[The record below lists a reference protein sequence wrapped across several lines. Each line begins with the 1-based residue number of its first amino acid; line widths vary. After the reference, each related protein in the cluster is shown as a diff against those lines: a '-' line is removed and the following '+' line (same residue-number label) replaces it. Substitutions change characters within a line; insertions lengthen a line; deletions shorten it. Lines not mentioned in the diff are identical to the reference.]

1 METSSTPIV
10 DQTVENKQQ
19 VKSTNNIKPISRQSN
34 SEVGPIDI
42 LADLSTKNSIKIH
55 DLAVKDPNEVIQ
67 ELKKKNKVKIPSIAK
82 ANLTQN
88 NETEVSEQDAK
99 NKNRNDTLILGSKGS
114 MNKKTYITLSD
125 ARRMLGLLVMGIKN
139 SGKSTYLLPSF
150 IKQDLEKKDKGM
162 TIIVS
167 KKDMA
172 YTIYAMAKEAKR
184 KVRLL
189 KPSVDFKLAEDFIYT
204 NEWHYDYVNNNI
216 IDYKEAIKAKEII
229 IIDMEYS
236 KYRDYAI
243 RMTALLLFQLQAD
256 MQNTDCTLKRPHYV
270 YIDDAEKYLPYIEL
284 LLTYGDDYNV
294 ATTLFCQSR
303 SQFKYKGQD
312 YTDLIDNNVR
322 NLILLNGITYA
333 DARFYAEHFALKTGN
348 LKEFQEEKDM
358 DLKLRISEENRFKL
372 LVGREDG
379 RLCYEIIAANGQRKT
394 GDCTLQRLSES
405 YAEKIQ
411 KNAIKWRKKL
421 VKTSANI
428 RNEKY
433 LGLQEQQNLS
443 ELQVEKDFPSSKL
456 NKIKEKDLIAALST
470 IAFEKECMQQESRSS
485 QIIPKSTS
493 IAPSNEPHP
502 DAEKPIL
509 EKSKD
514 PIEET
519 EKNQPEEP
527 TSSAIIESLDKKELD
542 IEPLMDDSSNE
553 FSHLLDLVP
562 KEADSQDID
571 DFSALIAELDQE
583 TLSPSK
589 EITDKTEIMNEPVAV
604 DLDLE
609 ALNGLELDDFIPEPV
624 PEENDDSSLFEQLKE
639 TTIQVDDNLTVED
652 DQQVQEEFQ
661 IEDGRFELDQ
671 IPLSALKNQKS
682 FKPIRLT
689 SISQKQM
696 RMNER
701 LANKILNDNI
711 ESID

>member
-10 DQTVENKQQ
+10 DQAVENKQQ
-19 VKSTNNIKPISRQSN
+19 VTPTNKIKPISRQSN
-34 SEVGPIDI
+34 NDVGVIDT
-42 LADLSTKNSIKIH
+42 LTDLSAKNSIKIH

-67 ELKKKNKVKIPSIAK
+67 ELKKKNKVKIPSIPK

-139 SGKSTYLLPSF
+139 SGKSTYLLPAF

-589 EITDKTEIMNEPVAV
+589 EITDKTEIMNEPVAA

>member
-10 DQTVENKQQ
+10 DQAVENKQQ
-19 VKSTNNIKPISRQSN
+19 VTPTNNIKPISRQSN
-34 SEVGPIDI
+34 SEVGAIDI

-67 ELKKKNKVKIPSIAK
+67 ELKKKNKVKIPSIPK

-139 SGKSTYLLPSF
+139 SGKSTYLLPAF

-542 IEPLMDDSSNE
+542 IEPLMDDNSNE
-553 FSHLLDLVP
+553 FSHLLDLIP

-589 EITDKTEIMNEPVAV
+589 EITDKTEIMNEPVAA